1 MKINW
6 FPGHMNKALKEME
19 QEVKNVDMIIYIL
32 DARALKSSLNPEFIR
47 IIGTKPVL
55 YVFNKCDL
63 VLKEDITPFAQKLK
77 TTNTDVLFL
86 NSTQTGAIKQVE
98 PIMLE
103 LCRDKIEKYR
113 QKGIKTNLRAIV
125 IGVPNSGKSTFINNL
140 CGSKK
145 TITGNKAG
153 VTRGR
158 QWLALKNGFEVC
170 DTPGTLWPNLTDQ
183 NVAHNLAYIGSIKS
197 EILDVNELSVD
208 FLKFMVKNYPQNLKD
223 KYELTNLN
231 VEIFELIEQI
241 AIYKHYLLKGNE
253 LDYDRTCQA
262 ILDDFK
268 KGKFG
273 KIILDK

>member
-1 MKINW
+1 M
-6 FPGHMNKALKEME
+6 
-19 QEVKNVDMIIYIL
+19 
-32 DARALKSSLNPEFIR
+32 
-47 IIGTKPVL
+47 
-55 YVFNKCDL
+55 
-63 VLKEDITPFAQKLK
+63 
-77 TTNTDVLFL
+77 
-86 NSTQTGAIKQVE
+86 
-98 PIMLE
+98 
-103 LCRDKIEKYR
+103 
-113 QKGIKTNLRAIV
+113 
-125 IGVPNSGKSTFINNL
+125 
-140 CGSKK
+140 
-145 TITGNKAG
+145 
-153 VTRGR
+153 
-158 QWLALKNGFEVC
+158 C